1 MVAGVKESQL
11 KDSQALAVELRP
23 VLLRLNRE
31 LKREIHSLGVTGGQV
46 SLLVSIKA
54 APGITAKRLAELDR
68 VSAAAMSVALG
79 RLEKA
84 GLIERTRGEDRRCV
98 SVTVSAAGEKVLRSV
113 KQRRTAWLASRLKQ
127 LDDDERE
134 AIDAAL
140 PALTSLLEANP
151 A

>member
-1 MVAGVKESQL
+1 MVTEV
-11 KDSQALAVELRP
+11 KDSQILATELRP

-46 SLLVSIKA
+46 SLLVSIKQR
-54 APGITAKRLAELDR
+54 PGVTAKELAGLDR
-68 VSAAAMSVALG
+68 VSAAAMSASLG

-98 SVTVSAAGEKVLRSV
+98 SVTLSAAGEKVLRSV
-113 KQRRTAWLASRLKQ
+113 KQRRTAWLAARLNQ
-127 LDDDERE
+127 LDDDDRE

-140 PALTSLLEANP
+140 PALARLL
-151 A
+151 

>member
-1 MVAGVKESQL
+1 MVTEV
-11 KDSQALAVELRP
+11 KDSQALATELRP

-46 SLLVSIKA
+46 SLLVSIKQR
-54 APGITAKRLAELDR
+54 PGITAKELAELDR
-68 VSAAAMSVALG
+68 VSAAAMSVSLG

-98 SVTVSAAGEKVLRSV
+98 SVTLSAAGEKVLRSV
-113 KQRRTAWLASRLKQ
+113 KQRRTAWLAARLTQ
-127 LDDDERE
+127 LDDEERD

-140 PALTSLLEANP
+140 PALARLL
-151 A
+151 

>member
-1 MVAGVKESQL
+1 MVIEV
-11 KDSQALAVELRP
+11 KDSQALATELRP

-31 LKREIHSLGVTGGQV
+31 LRREIHSLGVTGGQV

-54 APGITAKRLAELDR
+54 APGITAKQLAELDR

-98 SVTVSAAGEKVLRSV
+98 SVSLSPAGAKVLRSV
-113 KQRRTAWLASRLKQ
+113 KQRRTAWLAERLNH
-127 LDDDERE
+127 LDDEERA

-140 PALTSLLEANP
+140 PALARLL
-151 A
+151 

>member
-1 MVAGVKESQL
+1 MAT
-11 KDSQALAVELRP
+11 ELRP

-31 LKREIHSLGVTGGQV
+31 LRREIHSLGVTGGQV

-54 APGITAKRLAELDR
+54 APGITAKQLAELDR

-98 SVTVSAAGEKVLRSV
+98 SVSLSPAGAKVLRSV
-113 KQRRTAWLASRLKQ
+113 KQRRTAWLAERLNH
-127 LDDDERE
+127 LDDEERA

-140 PALTSLLEANP
+140 PALARLL
-151 A
+151 

>member
-1 MVAGVKESQL
+1 MVTEV

-46 SLLVSIKA
+46 SLLVSIKQR
-54 APGITAKRLAELDR
+54 PGITAKELAELDR
-68 VSAAAMSVALG
+68 VSAAAISVSLG

-113 KQRRTAWLASRLKQ
+113 KQRRTAWLAARLKE
-127 LDDDERE
+127 LDDDDRD

-140 PALTSLLEANP
+140 PALARLL
-151 A
+151 